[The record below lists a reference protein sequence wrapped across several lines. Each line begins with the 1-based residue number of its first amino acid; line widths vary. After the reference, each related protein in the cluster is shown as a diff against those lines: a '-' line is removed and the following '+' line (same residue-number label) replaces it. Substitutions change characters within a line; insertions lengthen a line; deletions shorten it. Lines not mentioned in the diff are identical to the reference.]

1 MFPTGVGMNRQNR
14 WADWEGHHVPH
25 VCGDEPKVWKRY
37 GKNDY
42 DNPQDDEQDGQQEP
56 GQKFERDELDP
67 HNETVEHLSA

>member
-1 MFPTGVGMNRQNR
+1 MNRFIG
-14 WADWEGHHVPH
+14 DGCPSIGDVPH

-56 GQKFERDELDP
+56 GRKFERDELDP